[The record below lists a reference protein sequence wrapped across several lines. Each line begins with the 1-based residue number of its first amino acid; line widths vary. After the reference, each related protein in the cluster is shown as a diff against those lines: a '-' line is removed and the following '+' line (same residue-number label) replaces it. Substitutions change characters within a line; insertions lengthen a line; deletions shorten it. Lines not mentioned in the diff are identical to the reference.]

1 MAKASYTGY
10 IPALRSTPWYVE
22 IWVKSEQDTV
32 AAPREL
38 RFPGEDALTIE
49 WEEMPPEQVMQS
61 SSARLRVI
69 SMFDREFVDLYAYKP
84 GDVTLRVY
92 KCGSTLSSV
101 TLYWQGTL
109 DPEFYEEP
117 YESAEGYTVE
127 FTFTDFGSLNR
138 IDYDLKGLVDL
149 DTLVKHI
156 LEKAGFMPDWKLLRT
171 SISTSFA
178 DSDTPLKLSDLA
190 CDSANWYDEDGEPS
204 TLEEVLTGVLQ
215 PLALHITQ
223 QNGKVCI
230 YDTDALY
237 SRGIPRAIHWSA
249 DSQTLS
255 AADTYNKVKVTFSAY
270 ADGSIGLP
278 DYEYTA
284 KTSPSLVNFN
294 AAFPKWEVAS
304 TQTVVDYGLY
314 FTYDRDYR
322 KYDTDKYPSATDR
335 DYRSFTLFINNA
347 DKAKNLT
354 IHQTITDDRKYS
366 GLNTDTSGSA
376 AAPPTDYPDTA
387 DEFENFAKWPRPFK
401 IAPLLDASEE
411 EGVAVSFVIGRGTV
425 RNSWKTGK
433 LVKPRRIGIPC
444 DQPWETD
451 FGYVL
456 YLSWVKDSTQKQSQ
470 FDYIL
475 DYMRHPFDI
484 RTTDADIWKGAD
496 NAAIDTAL
504 RPQMLTDNTAEK
516 MCICSLPTVTLPPPE
531 KDTTPTYPGGST
543 GYGAQSPFLLKLSV
557 DMLLDPRYNPYTDG
571 DDNNESGHTEFVKKW
586 SRWVFAPFTMVL
598 RNAAGVIT
606 HYYSNREVWE
616 DGAPGLL
623 SLALGKWLP
632 AGQVRARESD
642 TALTAQQKVFG
653 TLGDASYSWK
663 TQTLSDTDAANPAS
677 YFGQAWLAWYS
688 ADEYDNSD
696 DKDYENV
703 PSGISGWQTNRHCI
717 GRADITKGQALVSTL
732 FPKDGIFYESFK
744 KLSPGQY
751 IPYPPAGGTIEVTL
765 YRGIIGH
772 GPARNEEMQTTTPFT
787 LWHRVT
793 YEGDKDKDKNLKHA
807 GVYGIYNLL
816 RWYMF
821 KDFKLEVIR
830 GDKTFDTAD
839 MDDIEFTGWLNKN
852 AHEEL
857 NIDTQFGT
865 SETDCPTAKGFIRRT
880 SDGSRVVTLK
890 RAGVTAQPERLLIG
904 SLCSQYAS
912 RRDTL
917 TGEAQLLAYDDQNT
931 GLTDTP
937 WQTYGLPLTFT
948 DANYDEWFKENG
960 TTEYNP
966 VFYTVSRS
974 ENLMMMTADI
984 TMTLLHP
991 DHFTPEDIKDIEE

>member
-22 IWVKSEQDTV
+22 IWVKSEQDTIT
-32 AAPREL
+32 APREL
-38 RFPGEDALTIE
+38 RFPAEDALTIE

-117 YESAEGYTVE
+117 YESAQGYTVE

-149 DTLVKHI
+149 DTLIKHI
-156 LEKAGFMPDWKLLRT
+156 LEQAGFMPDWKLLRT
-171 SISTSFA
+171 GITTSFV

-190 CDSANWYDEDGEPS
+190 CDSANWYNEDGKPS
-204 TLEEVLTGVLQ
+204 TLEEVLRGVLQ

-237 SRGIPRAIHWSA
+237 QSVPRAIHWSS
-249 DSQTLS
+249 DSQTL
-255 AADTYNKVKVTFSAY
+255 AAAETYNKVKVTFSAY

-294 AAFPKWEVAS
+294 AAFPKWLSDGVQV
-304 TQTVVDYGLY
+304 QTVVDYGLY

-322 KYDTDKYPSATDR
+322 KYDTDKFPAATDR
-335 DYRSFTLFINNA
+335 DYRSFTIFINNA

-354 IHQTITDDRKYS
+354 VCQAVTDDRKYS
-366 GLNTDTSGSA
+366 GLDSGDGSA

-387 DEFENFAKWPRPFK
+387 DEFADFAKWPRPFK
-401 IAPLLDASEE
+401 VVPLLDASEE
-411 EGVAVSFVIGRGTV
+411 EGVAVSFVIGRGTI
-425 RNSWKTGK
+425 RNSWKTDAT
-433 LVKPRRIGIPC
+433 LPKPRRIGIPC
-444 DQPWETD
+444 DQPWGTD

-456 YLSWVKDSTQKQSQ
+456 WRSWIKDNTQKQSQ

-475 DYMRHPFDI
+475 GYMRHPFSI
-484 RTTDADIWKGAD
+484 STTDGDIWKDAD
-496 NAAIDTAL
+496 NTPIAPA
-504 RPQMLTDNTAEK
+504 RRGGMLSAYTAEQ
-516 MCICSLPTVTLPPPE
+516 MRICTLPPVTLPPPE
-531 KDTTPTYPGGST
+531 NNDTPTYPGGST
-543 GYGAQSPFLLKLSV
+543 GYGAQSPFMLKLSV
-557 DMLLDPRYNPYTDG
+557 DMLLDPRYNPYNEG
-571 DDNNESGHTEFVKKW
+571 DNNNEKGHTDFVKGW

-598 RNAAGVIT
+598 KNAAGVIT
-606 HYYSNREVWE
+606 HYYSNRQVWE
-616 DGAPGLL
+616 DGTPGLL
-623 SLALGKWLP
+623 SLAHGAWLP
-632 AGQVRARESD
+632 AGKVWAKESD
-642 TALTAQQKVFG
+642 TALTDNEKTGG
-653 TLGDASYSWK
+653 TLAGASYSWK
-663 TQTLSDTDAANPAS
+663 QQTLSDTDADDPDS

-688 ADEYDNSD
+688 ADEYDHKD

-703 PSGISGWQTNRHCI
+703 PSGITGWQTNRHCI
-717 GRADITKGQALVSTL
+717 GRPDVIKVDDRLPYL
-732 FPKDGIFYESFK
+732 FPVDGIFYESFK

-772 GPARNEEMQTTTPFT
+772 GAEDTTTATPFT
-787 LWHRVT
+787 RWHKLT
-793 YEGDKDKDKNLKHA
+793 YGGDKDGDKNTLHA
-807 GVYGIYNLL
+807 GVRGIYNLL

-821 KDFKLEVIR
+821 KGFKLEVIR
-830 GDKTFDTAD
+830 GDKTFDRAD

-865 SETDCPTAKGFIRRT
+865 SETDCPTAKGFIRKS
-880 SDGSRVVTLK
+880 SDGSRVVSLK

-912 RRDTL
+912 RRTTL
-917 TGEAQLLAYDDQNT
+917 SGEAQLLAYDDPDT
-931 GLTDTP
+931 GLTDIP
-937 WQTYGLPLTFT
+937 WQTDSQPLTYT
-948 DANYDEWFKENG
+948 DANHDEWFEEYG
-960 TTEYNP
+960 TSEYAQ
-966 VFYTVSRS
+966 VFYTVSRT

-984 TMTLLHP
+984 TMTTLLP
-991 DHFTPEDIKDIEE
+991 DHFTPEDIKDTEE

>member
-10 IPALRSTPWYVE
+10 IPALWSTPWYVE
-22 IWVKSEQDTV
+22 IWVKSEQDAVT
-32 AAPREL
+32 APREL

-101 TLYWQGTL
+101 DLYWQGTL

-138 IDYDLKGLVDL
+138 LDYDLKGLVDL
-149 DTLVKHI
+149 DTLIKHI
-156 LEKAGFMPDWKLLRT
+156 LEQAGFMPDWKLLRT
-171 SISTSFA
+171 GITTSFA
-178 DSDTPLKLSDLA
+178 DSDTPLKLSELA

-204 TLEEVLTGVLQ
+204 TLDEVLTGVLQ

-230 YDTDALY
+230 YDTNALY
-237 SRGIPRAIHWSA
+237 NSGIPRAGHWSA
-249 DSQTLS
+249 DAQTLT
-255 AADTYNKVKVTFSAY
+255 AAETYNKVKVTFSAY

-294 AAFPKWEVAS
+294 AAFPKWELAS
-304 TQTVVDYGLY
+304 TQAVVDYGLY

-354 IHQTITDDRKYS
+354 IHQTITDTRKYS
-366 GLNTDTSGSA
+366 GLNTGDGSA
-376 AAPPTDYPDTA
+376 AAPPTEYPDTA
-387 DEFENFAKWPRPFK
+387 DEFEDFAKWPRPFK
-401 IAPLLDASEE
+401 TVPLLDASEE
-411 EGVAVSFVIGRGTV
+411 EGVAVSFVIGRGTI
-425 RNSWKTGK
+425 RNSWKTDTT
-433 LVKPRRIGIPC
+433 LTKPRRIGLPC
-444 DQPWETD
+444 DQPWGTD

-456 YLSWVKDSTQKQSQ
+456 WLSWVKDNTQKLSQ
-470 FDYIL
+470 FDYVL

-484 RTTDADIWKGAD
+484 STTDNDIWKGAD
-496 NAAIDTAL
+496 NAAIDTT
-504 RPQMLTDNTAEK
+504 RRGDMLTDYTAEK
-516 MCICSLPTVTLPPPE
+516 MRICSLPPVPLPPPE
-531 KDTTPTYPGGST
+531 KDDTPTYPGGST
-543 GYGAQSPFLLKLSV
+543 GYGARSPFLLKLSV

-571 DDNNESGHTEFVKKW
+571 DDNNEKGHTEFVKKW

-598 RNAAGVIT
+598 KNAAGVIT

-616 DGAPGLL
+616 DGTPGLL

-632 AGQVRARESD
+632 AGKVLARESD
-642 TALTAQQKVFG
+642 TALTQQQKV
-653 TLGDASYSWK
+653 LGGASFSWK
-663 TQTLSDTDAANPAS
+663 TQPLSDTDADNPDS

-688 ADEYDNSD
+688 PDEYDHND
-696 DKDYENV
+696 DEDYENV
-703 PSGISGWQTNRHCI
+703 PSGIAGWQTNRHCI
-717 GRADITKGQALVSTL
+717 GRADVAKVQGLPVALGGGL
-732 FPKDGIFYESFK
+732 FPTEGIFYESFK

-751 IPYPPAGGTIEVTL
+751 IPYPPTGGTIEVTL

-772 GPARNEEMQTTTPFT
+772 GPAEMEETKTTTPFT
-787 LWHRVT
+787 LWHRFT
-793 YEGDKDKDKNLKHA
+793 YEKDGDKDTKHA

-821 KDFKLEVIR
+821 KDFKLEVTR

-857 NIDTQFGT
+857 SIDTQYGT
-865 SETDCPTAKGFIRRT
+865 SETDCPTAKGFIRKA
-880 SDGSRVVTLK
+880 SDGSRVVSLK

-904 SLCSQYAS
+904 SLYSQYAS
-912 RRDTL
+912 RRTTL
-917 TGEAQLLAYDDQNT
+917 TGEAQLLAYDNQDT
-931 GLTDTP
+931 GLTDVP
-937 WQTYGLPLTFT
+937 WQAYSLPLTFT
-948 DANYDEWFKENG
+948 DANHDEWAE
-960 TTEYNP
+960 EYDTSGYAQ
-966 VFYTVSRS
+966 VFYTVSRT
-974 ENLMMMTADI
+974 ENLMAMTADT
-984 TMTLLHP
+984 TMTTLFP
-991 DHFTPEDIKDIEE
+991 DHFTPEDIKDTEE